1 MEPEIE
7 FNQAAFKHGCTEADI
22 RWAFKTF
29 VFEVPCHEVPQAVAR
44 LYNPIG
50 DCMAKMTEEEADALD
65 ELWTRTTP
73 PIRRGEGGPFTR
85 QRDLLKS
92 LDEVS
97 ANYIMTIAADNHQT
111 PAQVIGNLV
120 REKIAAGV

>member
-1 MEPEIE
+1 M
-7 FNQAAFKHGCTEADI
+7 
-22 RWAFKTF
+22 
-29 VFEVPCHEVPQAVAR
+29 AR
-44 LYNPIG
+44 
-50 DCMAKMTEEEADALD
+50 MTEEEADALD

-85 QRDLLKS
+85 QCELLKL

-97 ANYIMTIAADNHQT
+97 ANYIMTIAEASHQT
-111 PAQVIGNLV
+111 PAQVVGKLV